1 MCRQKS
7 GSWQRRRLVE
17 PDALWERAATAPWG
31 SIERTL
37 WIAALVGA
45 VLNRRVVLIGGAAH
59 NLYTGEYRPTDIDL
73 AASGVGRKEFELLG
87 SAGFVDRG
95 VGHRHLELQLAD
107 SEAAELIEFPTD
119 PSDIEATDTITLTD
133 DVSVEVISLADL
145 IVDRLIQ
152 ATDGTSVTYE
162 DAVALAVAT
171 YGEVDW
177 ATVARLVDE
186 RAARP
191 MLNDLPSVLQRVRSA
206 AEEARR

>member
-1 MCRQKS
+1 
-7 GSWQRRRLVE
+7 VE
-17 PDALWERAATAPWG
+17 PDTLRERAVAAPWG

-45 VLNRRVVLIGGAAH
+45 LLDRRVVLIGGAAH

-73 AASGVGRKEFELLG
+73 AASGVGRKEFEFLG
-87 SAGFVDRG
+87 AAGFVDRG
-95 VGHRHLELQLAD
+95 VGYSHMELRLGE
-107 SEAAELIEFPTD
+107 SEPPELVKFPTD
-119 PSDIEATDTITLTD
+119 PSDIDATDTIALTD
-133 DVSVEVISLADL
+133 DVSVEVISLSDL

-152 ATDGTSVTYE
+152 ATDETSVTFE
-162 DAVALAVAT
+162 DAVALTVAA

-186 RAARP
+186 RAAQP
-191 MLNDLPSVLQRVRSA
+191 MLGDLPSVLQRVRSA